1 MLRWAGIL
9 GHSCFVES
17 HPQAREAEE
26 AKEKAKAT
34 FPVIPRSVE
43 QLAPLFNFQT
53 QEPGVFFL
61 SSWIIS
67 NVLQAEAEALMRH
80 REEELAAC
88 GC

>member
-17 HPQAREAEE
+17 HSQAREAEE
-26 AKEKAKAT
+26 AKEKAKAS
-34 FPVIPRSVE
+34 FPVIPRRVE
-43 QLAPLFNFQT
+43 QLAPLFNFQA
-53 QEPGVFFL
+53 QEPFFFWA
-61 SSWIIS
+61 WIIS

-80 REEELAAC
+80 REEELAAY